1 MVNLLTLKRFIISL
15 SIPVNIDDSKICPG
29 NQFDVGA
36 CLGDSGGPLVSLEK
50 ADDNLCK

>member
-1 MVNLLTLKRFIISL
+1 MVNLQTLKRFIIRL
-15 SIPVNIDDSKICPG
+15 SIPVNIDDSKICAG
-29 NQFDVGA
+29 NQLDVGA